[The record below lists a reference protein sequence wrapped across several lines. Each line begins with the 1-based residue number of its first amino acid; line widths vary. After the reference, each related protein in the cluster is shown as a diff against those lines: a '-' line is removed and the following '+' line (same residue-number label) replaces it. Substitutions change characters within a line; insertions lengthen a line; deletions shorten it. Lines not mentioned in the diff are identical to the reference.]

1 MNTNK
6 HYIIENECKQKV
18 KDIVKKTRRC
28 LLNNG
33 KSPDSHIYELES
45 SFFDYD
51 KNKDKEDQE
60 AMSIAVQIVNIW
72 AKIRKDALAIAQVVN
87 GAKLTALKDRNRQ
100 AKAICVALI
109 GRKSIKES
117 YDDHSYNEGA
127 SFLSEL
133 NFI

>member
-51 KNKDKEDQE
+51 KNKDKEYLLKLRE
-60 AMSIAVQIVNIW
+60 YYESLSRLERMVFVNDCLEMGRHYKFW
-72 AKIRKDALAIAQVVN
+72 YLSFFYSRDYQKTLCSLYHRLS
-87 GAKLTALKDRNRQ
+87 
-100 AKAICVALI
+100 KA
-109 GRKSIKES
+109 
-117 YDDHSYNEGA
+117 
-127 SFLSEL
+127 F
-133 NFI
+133 